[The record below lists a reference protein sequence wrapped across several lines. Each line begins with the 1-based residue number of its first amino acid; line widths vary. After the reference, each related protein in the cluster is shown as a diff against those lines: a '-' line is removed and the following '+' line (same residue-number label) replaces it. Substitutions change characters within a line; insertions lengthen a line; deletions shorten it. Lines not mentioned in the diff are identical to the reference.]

1 MKILHTSDWHLG
13 HRLLEQSQVEEQSL
27 FLDWLKEYIVQEEI
41 DVLLIAG
48 DIFDTGAP
56 SAQSLKLYY
65 QFLVNL
71 QNTNCKNIVI
81 TGGNHDAPGTLNAP
95 RELLELLSIRVIGK
109 ATEDLSDEVIRIS
122 KYDEEIIVAAVPYL
136 RDQDIRKAVSGETF
150 DEIGERYKQA
160 LVNHYTDIAE
170 YCRSMNENSAPM
182 IAMGHLF
189 AIGGKTSES
198 EKSIYIG
205 NLGDIGAGD
214 FPNSFD
220 YIALGHLHRSQAV
233 AKHENIRYSGSPY
246 ILSFSEVGYDKKVV
260 AITTDQ
266 NKIVRITDVVVPSF
280 RDISTISGT
289 PIECMEQLLKKDKE
303 IHELTPWVE
312 LVLEKEYVGS
322 QSFFDLNKIAD
333 NLNLSVLK
341 VTLKK
346 DKGISGIEQAIT
358 DIKEIK
364 ELSPVDVFRLKCE
377 QEGFNLEENQEILD
391 AYHEIVQ
398 IAQNG

>member
-13 HRLLEQSQVEEQSL
+13 HRLLEQSQFEEQSR
-27 FLDWLKEYIVQEEI
+27 FLEWLVEYIEKEKI
-41 DVLLIAG
+41 DLLLIAG

-65 QFLVNL
+65 QFLVKL
-71 QNTNCKNIVI
+71 QNTSCTNIVI

-95 RELLELLSIRVIGK
+95 KELLELLSIKVIGK

-122 KYDEEIIVAAVPYL
+122 KHDEEIIVAAVPYL
-136 RDQDIRKAVSGETF
+136 RDQDIRKAVSGEAF

-160 LVNHYTDIAE
+160 LVNHYTDVAD
-170 YCRSMNENSAPM
+170 YCESINQNNAPV

-198 EKSIYIG
+198 EKSIYVG
-205 NLGDIGAGD
+205 NLGDISAPD
-214 FPNSFD
+214 FPNTFD

-233 AKHENIRYSGSPY
+233 DKKEYIRYSGSPY
-246 ILSFSEVGYDKKVV
+246 ILSFSEVGYDKHIVKILTDKNKVINV
-260 AITTDQ
+260 EEV
-266 NKIVRITDVVVPSF
+266 KVPRF
-280 RDISTISGT
+280 RDISRIAGT
-289 PIECMEQLLKKDKE
+289 PNECLIELLKKDKE
-303 IHELTPWVE
+303 KPELTPWVE
-312 LVLEKEYVGS
+312 LVLDKEYVSS
-322 QSFFDLNKIAD
+322 QSFFELNKIAD
-333 NLNLSVLK
+333 NLSLNVLK

-346 DKGISGIEQAIT
+346 DKRISGIEQAAT

-377 QEGFNLEENQEILD
+377 QEGFNIEENPEILD
-391 AYHEIVQ
+391 AYHEILQ